1 MGIRSLIVAAAC
13 AVLVVSCS
21 GGDDTPRLAAGA
33 TPAVRAPSSTVTTAA
48 TTSLSGPSTA
58 VSPTTSRANVAPTTT
73 ASTSAAPGAAVEPQ
87 LASRVRGLFVAR
99 EAANAAPAP
108 KPDSAQL
115 AEFASGEAL
124 LSIRDETTRRRDLG
138 QAIRASA
145 ANLAQLRVGFVTMTG
160 TTATVAA
167 CSVDDGVIF
176 EVATG
181 RVVNDSVITHNYR
194 IDLEQVGG
202 VWRVSRIVRIQQW
215 EGVAGCARSPGD
227 FPY

>member
-1 MGIRSLIVAAAC
+1 MGIRPLVVAAAC
-13 AVLVVSCS
+13 AIVLVSCS
-21 GGDDTPRLAAGA
+21 GGDDAPQLDSVPATAASTPN
-33 TPAVRAPSSTVTTAA
+33 STGTTVASTTTATA
-48 TTSLSGPSTA
+48 TT
-58 VSPTTSRANVAPTTT
+58 VAPTTT
-73 ASTSAAPGAAVEPQ
+73 RANVVTTTTATTSAAASTVEQQ
-87 LASRVRGLFVAR
+87 LAARVRGMFAAR

-108 KPDSAQL
+108 NPNSPQL

-124 LSIRDETTRRRDLG
+124 QSIRDETTRRRDQG
-138 QAIRASA
+138 QAIRAST
-145 ANLAQLRVGFVTMTG
+145 ANVAQLRVGFVTVTG
-160 TTATVAA
+160 STATVAA

-181 RVVNDSVITHNYR
+181 RVLNDSVMTHNYR

-202 VWRVSRIVRIQQW
+202 VWKVSRIVRLQQW